1 MLKLNVI
8 EESPHTFLEVRGEID
23 ASNSVLLDEAISA
36 LVKKGAKSVLVDCTE
51 LDYISSAGLGVF
63 MSYLED
69 FAENNIS
76 MKIFGLAP
84 KVLEVFR
91 ILGLDQLITISS
103 DKASAIAS

>member
-1 MLKLNVI
+1 MLTLNVK
-8 EESPHTFLEVRGEID
+8 EENPHTFLEIRGEID
-23 ASNSVLLDEAISA
+23 ASNSVMLDEAITS
-36 LVKKGAKSVLVDCTE
+36 LVQKGATSILIDCTG

-76 MKIFGLAP
+76 MKIFGLSP

-91 ILGLDQLITISS
+91 ILGLDQLITISA